1 MIYNMWLS
9 KTSSNSLIRIKY
21 YHFIEVLYLD
31 WLTNDLLFIKFGTKF
46 YFYKHCKVHAKRNYD
61 EVTSSGFQ
69 HEAFLDSQVE
79 IVASALSDKIYNFFF
94 LQQCGFHL
102 MTRSTTVDFDG
113 GKWFYN
119 LRQCVILCVSITFV
133 FYARVCKKT
142 VNLSNSLGQFLIIIF
157 FFGKIKLVGYQKVP
171 FISSCPWKNKLLALS
186 FFQLYLTIIW
196 LSW

>member
-1 MIYNMWLS
+1 MIYIMWLS

-94 LQQCGFHL
+94 CNNVGFIWWPDLLRLTLMGANDFIICDSVLFCVFLLHL
-102 MTRSTTVDFDG
+102 FSMLEF
-113 GKWFYN
+113 
-119 LRQCVILCVSITFV
+119 
-133 FYARVCKKT
+133 ARKRW
-142 VNLSNSLGQFLIIIF
+142 I
-157 FFGKIKLVGYQKVP
+157 
-171 FISSCPWKNKLLALS
+171 
-186 FFQLYLTIIW
+186 
-196 LSW
+196 